1 MRGFVP
7 RCIVLHKRIVAHT
20 FCLARPD
27 FKFRLGHLTFAH
39 TGKVFFICS
48 LMDFP
53 NVVVVDFLFEA
64 FCRAYFATGLSA
76 LPQCRFIA
84 VRVRCTRSLQKPPA
98 TVRAALRNKTLL
110 QALHHLDV
118 DEIQQSVEVHLLD
131 NLTLSL
137 NFAAYTVLGLYLR
150 CVDLRISAETHS
162 AHKRAEVV
170 QINISRSRS
179 SVPGKG
185 VVEGSTKSGRSRTV
199 AVDSDIAGLIA
210 CLYTEKEREANERG
224 EEISE
229 YIFTNEHGKL
239 IHPDTF
245 SKTLRKIYDSIGLP
259 HEFHLHTL
267 RHYYVTTLLHSG
279 VDKQTVADLV
289 GHCDTSF
296 LERTYCHPRLD
307 KKRSAAEAFAAVQFG
322 ESIRSRP

>member
-1 MRGFVP
+1 M
-7 RCIVLHKRIVAHT
+7 L
-20 FCLARPD
+20 
-27 FKFRLGHLTFAH
+27 FRSWSDVT
-39 TGKVFFICS
+39 IY
-48 LMDFP
+48 D
-53 NVVVVDFLFEA
+53 NYDW
-64 FCRAYFATGLSA
+64 AT
-76 LPQCRFIA
+76 
-84 VRVRCTRSLQKPPA
+84 
-98 TVRAALRNKTLL
+98 
-110 QALHHLDV
+110 
-118 DEIQQSVEVHLLD
+118 
-131 NLTLSL
+131 
-137 NFAAYTVLGLYLR
+137 
-150 CVDLRISAETHS
+150 
-162 AHKRAEVV
+162 
-170 QINISRSRS
+170 INISRPRS
-179 SVPGKG
+179 SVPGNG
-185 VVEGSTKSGRSRTV
+185 IVEGRTKSGRSRTV

-224 EEISE
+224 EELSE

-239 IHPDTF
+239 IYPDTF

-307 KKRSAAEAFAAVQFG
+307 KKRSAAEEFAAVQFG

>member
-1 MRGFVP
+1 MRKELKIISLSEIKTEEVKWLWYPYIPF
-7 RCIVLHKRIVAHT
+7 
-20 FCLARPD
+20 
-27 FKFRLGHLTFAH
+27 
-39 TGKVFFICS
+39 GKVTIVQGDPGEGKTTFVLSVIAALTHGETLPEC
-48 LMDFP
+48 
-53 NVVVVDFLFEA
+53 E
-64 FCRAYFATGLSA
+64 TGLPPMNVIYQTA
-76 LPQCRFIA
+76 EDGLADTIKPRLEA
-84 VRVRCTRSLQKPPA
+84 VGADCSRVQTIDYSQSML
-98 TVRAALRNKTLL
+98 TLTDQRLEEAIHSTDAGLLVLDPL
-110 QALHHLDV
+110 QAYLGSGV
-118 DEIQQSVEVHLLD
+118 DMH
-131 NLTLSL
+131 
-137 NFAAYTVLGLYLR
+137 R
-150 CVDLRISAETHS
+150 
-162 AHKRAEVV
+162 
-170 QINISRSRS
+170 
-179 SVPGKG
+179 
-185 VVEGSTKSGRSRTV
+185 
-199 AVDSDIAGLIA
+199 
-210 CLYTEKEREANERG
+210 ANEIRPIMKKLSAVAERTGCAVVLIGHMNKASG
-224 EEISE
+224 EELSE

>member
-1 MRGFVP
+1 MY
-7 RCIVLHKRIVAHT
+7 
-20 FCLARPD
+20 AR
-27 FKFRLGHLTFAH
+27 T
-39 TGKVFFICS
+39 
-48 LMDFP
+48 
-53 NVVVVDFLFEA
+53 
-64 FCRAYFATGLSA
+64 
-76 LPQCRFIA
+76 
-84 VRVRCTRSLQKPPA
+84 
-98 TVRAALRNKTLL
+98 
-110 QALHHLDV
+110 
-118 DEIQQSVEVHLLD
+118 
-131 NLTLSL
+131 
-137 NFAAYTVLGLYLR
+137 
-150 CVDLRISAETHS
+150 
-162 AHKRAEVV
+162 
-170 QINISRSRS
+170 INISRSRS

-210 CLYTEKEREANERG
+210 CLYTEKEREANECR

-289 GHCDTSF
+289 GHCDRSF